1 VTESNR
7 LASPWCHA
15 TAITLAER
23 GFCTPRRA
31 LENGEA
37 QPSHHSIYPEGWTTL
52 KNALALL
59 LSAHAA
65 NRGRNMFHRELQQ

>member
-1 VTESNR
+1 MTESNR
-7 LASPWCHA
+7 LASPWCYA

-31 LENGEA
+31 LEAARLN
-37 QPSHHSIYPEGWTTL
+37 PRNHSIYPEPSTAL
-52 KNALALL
+52 RNALARL

-65 NRGRNMFHRELQQ
+65 NRGRNIFHREFQQ